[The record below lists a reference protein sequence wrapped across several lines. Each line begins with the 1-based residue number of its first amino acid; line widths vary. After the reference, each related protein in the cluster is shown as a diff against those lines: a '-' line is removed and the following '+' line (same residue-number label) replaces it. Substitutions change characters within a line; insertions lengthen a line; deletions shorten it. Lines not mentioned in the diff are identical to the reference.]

1 MNRPNLDAR
10 LLSAAKFVREGAY
23 VCDVGTDHAYLPVYL
38 VLTGRAA
45 RALASDIN
53 KGPVMRAKES
63 VIKYG
68 VSDKIDV
75 ALSNGLAGAESYPV
89 TDIIIAG
96 MGGELIASILD
107 AAKWV
112 RDGKYRLILQP
123 MTHAEI
129 LRKYLADNRFSIIDE
144 DIVKDV
150 GNNKIYQ
157 IICAEFSGNAENYTV
172 DELYLGRYNIARGGD
187 ILKEHCERLKKINT
201 EIKRAKSSAGQ
212 STSTEDEIIAVAE
225 KYLH

>member
-1 MNRPNLDAR
+1 MRRPSKRKKFTSKKKKNPPSR
-10 LLSAAKFVREGAY
+10 LLSAAKFVRQGAY

-53 KGPVMRAKES
+53 KGPVMRAKKS

-96 MGGELIASILD
+96 MGGELIASIID
-107 AAKWV
+107 AAPWTKNTSI
-112 RDGKYRLILQP
+112 RLVLQP
-123 MTHAEI
+123 MTHSEI
-129 LRKYLADNRFSIIDE
+129 LRKT
-144 DIVKDV
+144 
-150 GNNKIYQ
+150 
-157 IICAEFSGNAENYTV
+157 CT
-172 DELYLGRYNIARGGD
+172 
-187 ILKEHCERLKKINT
+187 
-201 EIKRAKSSAGQ
+201 
-212 STSTEDEIIAVAE
+212 
-225 KYLH
+225 